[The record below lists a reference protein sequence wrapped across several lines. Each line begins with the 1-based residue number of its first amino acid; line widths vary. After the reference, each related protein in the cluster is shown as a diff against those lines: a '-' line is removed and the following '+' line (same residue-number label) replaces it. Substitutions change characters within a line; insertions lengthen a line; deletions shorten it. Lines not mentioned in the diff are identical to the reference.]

1 MFEHRWE
8 SFEWYPTA
16 SPESPPPPKK
26 KGVKRKTGIFQL
38 TMFDVQTLFLL
49 NMKLYTPED

>member
-16 SPESPPPPKK
+16 SPESPPPKK